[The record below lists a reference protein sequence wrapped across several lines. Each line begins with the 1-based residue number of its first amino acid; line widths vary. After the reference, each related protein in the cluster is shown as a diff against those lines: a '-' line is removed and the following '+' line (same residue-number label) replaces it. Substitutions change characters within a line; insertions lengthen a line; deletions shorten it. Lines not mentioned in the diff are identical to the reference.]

1 MSATNDKFT
10 DTAATA
16 CFSIRVSC
24 FLNCKNEVNIGKNK
38 EGNRRR
44 TKFGCALNLIPL
56 GNLILIGIRSN
67 CLTFD
72 ALTAIG
78 DSLFAGDTFGS
89 LSLLSRLADR
99 LR

>member
-1 MSATNDKFT
+1 M
-10 DTAATA
+10 
-16 CFSIRVSC
+16 
-24 FLNCKNEVNIGKNK
+24 
-38 EGNRRR
+38 
-44 TKFGCALNLIPL
+44 IPL

-72 ALTAIG
+72 EPTAIA